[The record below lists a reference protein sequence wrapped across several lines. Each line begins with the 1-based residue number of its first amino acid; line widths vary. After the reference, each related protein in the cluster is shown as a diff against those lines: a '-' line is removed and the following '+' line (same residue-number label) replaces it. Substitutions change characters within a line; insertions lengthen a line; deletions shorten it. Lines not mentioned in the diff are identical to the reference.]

1 MSSSIYD
8 REEMQNLAEMQVR
21 HGTRERGALA
31 GCVPT
36 ELSLWKQSAFSK
48 SLWVNLIKPGLPR
61 SPGADVLVLQ
71 QAQLCLMVFEA
82 FLYSALT
89 PDSDSPSFMV
99 S

>member
-8 REEMQNLAEMQVR
+8 REEMQNLTEMQVR
-21 HGTRERGALA
+21 HGTHERGALA

-36 ELSLWKQSAFSK
+36 ELRLWK

-71 QAQLCLMVFEA
+71 QAQFCMVVFEA
-82 FLYSALT
+82 FLYS
-89 PDSDSPSFMV
+89 V
-99 S
+99 H